1 MGRERDWKYL
11 FFEAAWKLN
20 LCWKTNIKT
29 GVSVACESP
38 EVTPECPHD
47 VPWCPMVFG
56 GFVATSEFGSIIV
69 NLSVTPYC
77 VKSELICSD
86 ETPPPNF
93 TSKTPHFHTL
103 IIGLQRPSLKSDS
116 KNPFYIVALKFT
128 WWWHSDF
135 HMNKWNPGTTGLTR
149 HRLVTATKCHQKTR
163 DSLDE
168 LFFSLSRSFVAVV
181 VA

>member
-1 MGRERDWKYL
+1 
-11 FFEAAWKLN
+11 
-20 LCWKTNIKT
+20 
-29 GVSVACESP
+29 
-38 EVTPECPHD
+38 
-47 VPWCPMVFG
+47 MVFG

-77 VKSELICSD
+77 VKSELISPD

-128 WWWHSDF
+128 
-135 HMNKWNPGTTGLTR
+135 
-149 HRLVTATKCHQKTR
+149 
-163 DSLDE
+163 
-168 LFFSLSRSFVAVV
+168 
-181 VA
+181 